1 MMKKAIAV
9 FLSAVL
15 TAVLIS
21 GCGGKGGTVSGGDKK
36 DPITTASSV
45 VLAYCANDSLNPY
58 KCKTIQNRYLAGL
71 LYDPLIKLSDKYVP
85 EYCLAE
91 SASVTEKACTV
102 KLKSAKFSDGSPLTA
117 ADVVYSASLAINS
130 DAYKSNLS
138 NISSVTESSGSVVF
152 TLKSPDLNFLNLLDF
167 PIIKNNTGDLSDN
180 ANLELPPVGC
190 GRYTFDKS
198 QVKLVRRSDYHGT
211 SPVSETIDLNNIPD
225 KEALKYAVTYGK
237 ISVWYD
243 SEADNN
249 ALIING
255 GTDVYTKN
263 TLTYIG
269 MNFEDSLLSR
279 PETRY
284 MINAAFDRKALS
296 EELKQSFIVP
306 AYGIFNPSWE
316 AVSSLQSDND
326 SGREDVLVA
335 NSKEIGYNKKDSDG
349 YFVSS
354 SGKRL
359 SFTLLYC
366 NESAEKISIAE
377 TLKAAFAKS
386 GIELVTK
393 GLSFNDYAAA
403 LASGSFQLYL
413 AQTRF
418 KNNMDVSSVVCTY
431 GSLAYGLKNS
441 AAAKAAGRVS
451 VGASS
456 EAFADASSTAAGA
469 SSSPSSSSF
478 PSSSADGTSQ
488 SDGKTEPAHTIMD
501 TALAAYNRGDLDIY
515 DVAGVFSLQLPVIPI
530 SYGCGVLS
538 HASGITGTGSFSPS
552 DPYLCI
558 SSCAASRQTD

>member
-296 EELKQSFIVP
+296 EELKQSFTVP

-393 GLSFNDYAAA
+393 GLSFNDYASA

-441 AAAKAAGRVS
+441 AAAKAAGGMS
-451 VGASS
+451 SGTAS
-456 EAFADASSTAAGA
+456 EAFAAASSTAAGA